1 MYGVIQSETPQYF
14 VGNTA
19 LDYKRDKMQVN
30 PLFSSGEC
38 ISFLCCWFPSNPVN
52 DREAMF
58 KIIEYATTY
67 SLSSK
72 YEEHPFFFIEN
83 PFITK
88 KMRETFL
95 AIFMEQCSFPA
106 CYFSKASSCLAY
118 LLWTVSKAE
127 GPSFLYLWYGQ
138 EHGSD
143 DWYGCLRDSNYPC
156 LWRLFLER

>member
-1 MYGVIQSETPQYF
+1 MYCSDETGSIVADIGSLVTKFGFGGEDILRSIFPSMYGVIQSETPQYF

-30 PLFSSGEC
+30 PLFSSCE
-38 ISFLCCWFPSNPVN
+38 LN

-118 LLWTVSKAE
+118 LL
-127 GPSFLYLWYGQ
+127 
-138 EHGSD
+138 
-143 DWYGCLRDSNYPC
+143 
-156 LWRLFLER
+156 